1 MTFDQSVV
9 VAGARVQLLWGERL
23 LVEFVGRTNMAV
35 GRAPI
40 PHSGPKMD
48 FLADQKSVRISGG
61 TDMRKKNTIPPRILY
76 ERRIKLKPFWQ

>member
-1 MTFDQSVV
+1 LTFDQSVV

-40 PHSGPKMD
+40 FFFSTLM
-48 FLADQKSVRISGG
+48 
-61 TDMRKKNTIPPRILY
+61 PRV
-76 ERRIKLKPFWQ
+76 E